1 MTNTLQVYK
10 MVTAVGSCMD
20 SIKVTI
26 VRLGG
31 YSSSL
36 ERGSS
41 GSVRSGAE
49 TNSGDYERS

>member
-1 MTNTLQVYK
+1 
-10 MVTAVGSCMD
+10 MD
-20 SIKVTI
+20 SIKVTF

-31 YSSSL
+31 NSSSM

>member
-1 MTNTLQVYK
+1 
-10 MVTAVGSCMD
+10 MD
-20 SIKVTI
+20 SIKVTM

-31 YSSSL
+31 YANSL
-36 ERGSS
+36 ERGSC